1 MELKN
6 KVIVITGASDGI
18 GKQIAFRLAKEN
30 SNLILIARDEKRLI
44 EVTQEAKNIGASDAK
59 FYTCDITK
67 TDELEIVV
75 KSIISDFGA
84 VDILINNAGIW
95 QKIMNVDEISEKIID
110 DVIGTNLL
118 ALIHITRLFL
128 PSLRT
133 RDEAAIINIISK
145 SGLIAQEGQSVYTAS
160 KYGVRWFTDTLK
172 IDLKNTNIKVAWVY
186 QSGTDTNMFQKT
198 GEDFSTKNFT
208 NPSDIADVIGYM
220 LTRPDKIWLHDISI
234 EK

>member
-1 MELKN
+1 MKLKN

-30 SNLILIARDEKRLI
+30 SKLILIARDKKKLI
-44 EVTQEAKNIGASDAK
+44 EVAKEAKNIGALDAK

-75 KSIISDFGA
+75 KSIISDFGNI
-84 VDILINNAGIW
+84 DILINNAGIR
-95 QKIMNVDEISEKIID
+95 QKLMHIDKISKEIID
-110 DVIGTNLL
+110 EVIGTNLL

-133 RDEAAIINIISK
+133 RNEAAIINIISK
-145 SGLIAQEGQSVYTAS
+145 SGLVAQEGQSVYTAS
-160 KYGVRWFTDTLK
+160 KYGVRWFTETLK
-172 IDLKNTNIKVAWVY
+172 IDLKNTNIKVAWLY
-186 QSGTDTNMFQKT
+186 QSWTNTNMFKKA
-198 GEDFSTKNFT
+198 GEDFSTDNFT
-208 NPSDIADVIGYM
+208 NPSDIADVISYM
-220 LTRPDKIWLHDISI
+220 LTRPDKIWLHDISM

>member
-30 SNLILIARDEKRLI
+30 TKLILIARNEKKLI
-44 EVTQEAKNIGASDAK
+44 EVTQEVKNIGALDSK

-67 TDELEIVV
+67 TNELEIVV

-84 VDILINNAGIW
+84 VDILINNAWIR
-95 QKIMNVDEISEKIID
+95 QKLMHLDKISKEIID
-110 DVIGTNLL
+110 EVIGANLL
-118 ALIHITRLFL
+118 ALIHITRFFL

-186 QSGTDTNMFQKT
+186 QSGTNTNMFQKA
-198 GEDFSTKNFT
+198 GEDFSTESFT
-208 NPSDIADVIGYM
+208 NPADIADVIWYI